1 MTEQSDERNIPRG
14 EAESRSPGHMLT
26 AISNEMVRLFK
37 EQFGRGPKRA
47 RTEFAGANCIVCILE
62 DTFTP
67 AERNLAAMGEDQ
79 RLRDTRQFFQYASVT
94 EFVAPVERITGR
106 RVRAFMSGL
115 DPHADGMACEVF
127 VLYPDG
133 HEGPSRGDLQHR
145 VRVSDPAR
153 DTG

>member
-1 MTEQSDERNIPRG
+1 MTDQNDGAGGTRG
-14 EAESRSPGHMLT
+14 DAETRSPGHMLT

-47 RTEFAGANCIVCILE
+47 RTELAGPNCIVCILE

-67 AERNLAAMGEDQ
+67 AERNLAAMGEHQ
-79 RLRDTRQFFQYASVT
+79 RLRDTRQFFQYASVA

-115 DPHADGMACEVF
+115 DPHADGMACEIF

-133 HEGPSRGDLQHR
+133 VDGPSRADVDRRRQPP
-145 VRVSDPAR
+145 DPAPG
-153 DTG
+153 D